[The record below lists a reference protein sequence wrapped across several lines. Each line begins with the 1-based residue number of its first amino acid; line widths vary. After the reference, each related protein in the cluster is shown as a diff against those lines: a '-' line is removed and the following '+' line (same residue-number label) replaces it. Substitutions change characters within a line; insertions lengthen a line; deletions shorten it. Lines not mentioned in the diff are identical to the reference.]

1 MLTSRCSVDIG
12 HVKALAV
19 RRSRQESP
27 STVAVAEAITGLGL
41 SEDMHSDPLSLRQIL
56 LVGDGVYEDLG
67 LPPLA
72 LRENILLDFDTSSLS
87 SGTVLRVGQDVL
99 LWLTFQCE
107 ACGHLN
113 SHHDGLSK
121 VIGARRGML
130 ARVINGGFIRSDD
143 AVRNLG
149 QLLPKWSDDWRERV
163 RTVLD
168 AVPSTE
174 VIEYKQLARLA
185 GVPSSYCRVFPR
197 LTREFG
203 STYSNKAVSV
213 QSKTPK
219 SRWRGASLFDLSS
232 LSDYV
237 SAKTSLPPRKP
248 LNVNPSSLCGKT
260 MTTVAQNNLKEQIV
274 SMLSQ
279 RDTKQTQVLQLAGS
293 KVLFTK
299 GRMLKSDMTP
309 ESEPKPYPTVACTLP
324 DDYDSWLS

>member
-19 RRSRQESP
+19 RRSRQEPS
-27 STVAVAEAITGLGL
+27 STVAVAKAITGIGL

-56 LVGDGVYEDLG
+56 LVGQGAYEDLG

-72 LRENILLDFDTSSLS
+72 LRENILLDFDTSGLI

-113 SHHDGLSK
+113 SHHGGLSK

-130 ARVINGGFIRSDD
+130 ARVINGGLIRAGD

-149 QLLPKWSDDWRERV
+149 QLLPKWSDNWRERV

-168 AVPSTE
+168 ALPSTD

-197 LTREFG
+197 VTREFG
-203 STYSNKAVSV
+203 KAYSNKAVSV

-219 SRWRGASLFDLSS
+219 SRWQGASLFDLS

-237 SAKTSLPPRKP
+237 NAETSLPPNKP
-248 LNVNPSSLCGKT
+248 MNVNPSSLSGKF
-260 MTTVAQNNLKEQIV
+260 MSTVAQNNLKEQIV

-279 RDTKQTQVLQLAGS
+279 GDTKQTQVLQLAGA

-299 GRMLKSDMTP
+299 GRVLKGDMAP
-309 ESEPKPYPTVACTLP
+309 QSEPKPYPVVACTLP

>member
-12 HVKALAV
+12 HVKALAI
-19 RRSRQESP
+19 RRSRQEPP
-27 STVAVAEAITGLGL
+27 STIAVAEAITGLGL
-41 SEDMHSDPLSLRQIL
+41 SGDMHSDPLSLRQIL
-56 LVGDGVYEDLG
+56 LVGQGAYEDLG
-67 LPPLA
+67 LPPLT
-72 LRENILLDFDTSSLS
+72 LRENILLDFDTASLS
-87 SGTVLRVGQDVL
+87 SGTVLRIGQDVL

-121 VIGARRGML
+121 IIGMRRGIL
-130 ARVINGGFIRSDD
+130 ARVINGGLIRSGD

-168 AVPSTE
+168 AVPSAD
-174 VIEYKQLARLA
+174 VIEYKQLARVA

-197 LTREFG
+197 ITREFG
-203 STYSNKAVSV
+203 KAYFSKAVSV

-219 SRWRGASLFDLSS
+219 ARWLGASLFELP
-232 LSDYV
+232 LSDHASV
-237 SAKTSLPPRKP
+237 ETLVPPRIP
-248 LNVNPSSLCGKT
+248 MNVNPSSFCGKN

-279 RDTKQTQVLQLAGS
+279 GNMKQTQVLELGGT

-299 GRMLKSDMTP
+299 GRMLKGDTAP
-309 ESEPKPYPTVACTLP
+309 ESEPKPYPTVACALP

>member
-19 RRSRQESP
+19 RRSRKESP

-56 LVGDGVYEDLG
+56 LVGERAYEDLG

-72 LRENILLDFDTSSLS
+72 LRENILLDFDTSNLS
-87 SGTVLRVGQDVL
+87 SGTVLRIGQDVL

-113 SHHDGLSK
+113 SHHSGLSK

-130 ARVINGGFIRSDD
+130 ARVLNGGWIRTGD

-149 QLLPKWSDDWRERV
+149 QLLPKWPDDWRERV
-163 RTVLD
+163 RMVLD
-168 AVPSTE
+168 AVPLTD

-197 LTREFG
+197 VTREFG
-203 STYSNKAVSV
+203 KSYSNKAVSV

-219 SRWRGASLFDLSS
+219 SRWQGASLFDLS

-237 SAKTSLPPRKP
+237 NAEASPPP
-248 LNVNPSSLCGKT
+248 HNLMNVNSSSLCGKS

-279 RDTKQTQVLQLAGS
+279 GDMKQTQVLQLAGA

-299 GRMLKSDMTP
+299 GRMLKGDTTP
-309 ESEPKPYPTVACTLP
+309 ESEPKPYPTVACALP

>member
-19 RRSRQESP
+19 RRSRQEPP
-27 STVAVAEAITGLGL
+27 STVAVAEAITGFGL

-56 LVGDGVYEDLG
+56 LVGQGAYEDLG
-67 LPPLA
+67 LPPLT

-121 VIGARRGML
+121 LIGTRRGVL
-130 ARVINGGFIRSDD
+130 ARVVNGGLIRAGD

-163 RTVLD
+163 RMVLD
-168 AVPSTE
+168 AVPSTD
-174 VIEYKQLARLA
+174 VIEYKQLARVA

-197 LTREFG
+197 VTREFG
-203 STYSNKAVSV
+203 KTYFNKAVSV

-219 SRWRGASLFDLSS
+219 SRWLGASLFE
-232 LSDYV
+232 
-237 SAKTSLPPRKP
+237 LPPSDHANVETLLLPRP
-248 LNVNPSSLCGKT
+248 PMNVNPSSLCGKN

-279 RDTKQTQVLQLAGS
+279 GDMKQTQVLQLAGA

-299 GRMLKSDMTP
+299 GRMLKGDTTP
-309 ESEPKPYPTVACTLP
+309 ESEPKPYPTVACALP

>member
-27 STVAVAEAITGLGL
+27 STVAVAQAITGLGL

-56 LVGDGVYEDLG
+56 LVGEGAYKDLG

-72 LRENILLDFDTSSLS
+72 LRENILLDFDTSNLS
-87 SGTVLRVGQDVL
+87 SGTVLRIGQDVL

-121 VIGARRGML
+121 VIGTRRGML
-130 ARVINGGFIRSDD
+130 ARVINGGLIRAGD

-163 RTVLD
+163 RMVLD
-168 AVPSTE
+168 AVPSTD

-197 LTREFG
+197 VTREFG
-203 STYSNKAVSV
+203 KRYLNKAVSV

-219 SRWRGASLFDLSS
+219 SRWQGASLFDLS

-237 SAKTSLPPRKP
+237 SAEPSLPAHN
-248 LNVNPSSLCGKT
+248 LMNVNSSSLCGKS

-279 RDTKQTQVLQLAGS
+279 GDTKQTQVLQLAGT

-299 GRMLKSDMTP
+299 GRMFKGDAMP
-309 ESEPKPYPTVACTLP
+309 ESEPKPYPEIACTLP

>member
-1 MLTSRCSVDIG
+1 MLTPRCSVDIG
-12 HVKALAV
+12 HVKALAI
-19 RRSRQESP
+19 RRSRKDSP
-27 STVAVAEAITGLGL
+27 RTVAVAQAITGCGL

-56 LVGDGVYEDLG
+56 LVGQGAYEDLG

-113 SHHDGLSK
+113 SHHGGLSK
-121 VIGARRGML
+121 VIGMRRGIL
-130 ARVINGGFIRSDD
+130 ARVINGGQIRAGD

-174 VIEYKQLARLA
+174 VIEYKQLARVA

-197 LTREFG
+197 VTREFG
-203 STYSNKAVSV
+203 KSYFNKAVSV

-219 SRWRGASLFDLSS
+219 SRWLGASLFELPH
-232 LSDYV
+232 SDHASV
-237 SAKTSLPPRKP
+237 DTFFLPRISM
-248 LNVNPSSLCGKT
+248 NVNPSSFCGKT

-279 RDTKQTQVLQLAGS
+279 GDGKQTQVLELGGT
-293 KVLFTK
+293 KMLFTK
-299 GRMLKSDMTP
+299 GRILKGDMTP
-309 ESEPKPYPTVACTLP
+309 QSEPKPYPTVACTLP